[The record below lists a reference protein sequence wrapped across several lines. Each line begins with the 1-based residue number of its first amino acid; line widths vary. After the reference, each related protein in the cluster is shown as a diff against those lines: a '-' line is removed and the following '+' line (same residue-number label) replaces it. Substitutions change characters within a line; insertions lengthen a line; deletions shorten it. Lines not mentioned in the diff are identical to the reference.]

1 MKIAIIGTGI
11 AGNVIAHHLHE
22 KHDISVFEKN
32 SHIGGHTH
40 THSIED
46 VDGKTHNI
54 DTGFI
59 VLNDRTYPH
68 FNALLQELDIAINP
82 TEMSFSVKCDQSGL
96 EYNGN
101 NLNTL
106 FAQRS
111 NIISPRF
118 YRMIADILRFNK
130 QATALVCEQQDFDSA
145 ITLGSFLSEHGYSDI
160 FIEKYIVPMGA
171 AIWSTRPEDMFRF
184 PAAFFFRFFHN
195 HGLLTVDDRPQWY
208 VVEGGSRAYVDRLT
222 APFTDRIRTDCPV
235 RGIRRDA
242 TGVTIDTDGGS
253 EHFDYVF
260 IASHSDEAL
269 AMLDK
274 PSQTE
279 TETLSAIEYQRN
291 EAVLHTDESLLPERK
306 LAWAAWNY
314 HLQGQNDH
322 GPNDGRN
329 KDVTLTYDMNILQ
342 GHESSQTF
350 CVSLNDTS
358 NIDEDKVIKKMVY
371 HHPVFTPDG
380 IRAQSNHRL
389 INGTNRTY
397 YCGAYWRNGFHEDG
411 VVSALVALE
420 HFEEDMKNEQL
431 PLRRA
436 G

>member
-11 AGNVIAHHLHE
+11 AGNVIAHHLHD
-22 KHDISVFEKN
+22 KHDITMFEKN

-46 VDGKTHNI
+46 LDGKTHNI

-59 VLNDRTYPH
+59 VLNDRTYPE
-68 FNALLQELDIAINP
+68 FNALLRELDIAIRP
-82 TEMSFSVKCDQSGL
+82 TEMSFSVKCEHTGL

-101 NLNTL
+101 NINTL
-106 FAQRS
+106 FAQRR

-130 QATALVCEQQDFDSA
+130 QATALVREQQGFDTEL
-145 ITLGSFLSEHGYSDI
+145 TLGDFLSDNGYSDI

-171 AIWSTRPEDMFRF
+171 AIWSTRPQDMFRF

-222 APFTDRIRTDCPV
+222 APFRHKIRTDTPV
-235 RGIRRDA
+235 RRIMRHA
-242 TGVTIDTDGGS
+242 TGVTVNTDEGS

-269 AMLDK
+269 AMLDS
-274 PSQTE
+274 PSQAE
-279 TETLSAIEYQRN
+279 TDTLSAIEYQRN
-291 EAVLHTDESLLPERK
+291 EAVLHTDESLLPKRK

-314 HLQGQNDH
+314 HIQGDH
-322 GPNDGRN
+322 D

-358 NIDEDKVIKKMVY
+358 NIDDDKIIKTMVY

-380 IRAQSNHRL
+380 IMAQSNHRL
-389 INGTNRTY
+389 INGTDRTY

-411 VVSALVALE
+411 VVSALAALA